1 MLAKEIMTINV
12 MTAAPDQSIHDVVHK
27 LLERSVSALP
37 VVDEKGRLVGIISE
51 GDLLRRVETG
61 TERKRSWWLDMM
73 VSSEERSRDFLKSH
87 AVHVRDVMTQKVMSV
102 EEDTPA
108 SEIAGILE
116 ENRIKRVPVVRGER
130 LVGIVS
136 RADII
141 RALAVQHIP
150 IASRPEGDLA
160 LRQTVLEIIG
170 KSEVAPGSYVNVLV
184 KDGVVHLWGLANSP
198 EQKTALQVAVEEIPD
213 VASIQNHLQ
222 ISRNLIEQPD

>member
-1 MLAKEIMTINV
+1 MTTNV
-12 MTAAPDQSIHDVVHK
+12 LKATPDQSIHDVVHK

-37 VVDEKGRLVGIISE
+37 VVDDTDRLVGIISE

-87 AVHVRDVMTQKVMSV
+87 AVHVRDVMTQKVISV
-102 EEDTPA
+102 AEDTPA

-116 ENRIKRVPVVRGER
+116 ENRIKRVPVVREGR

-150 IASRPEGDLA
+150 ISSRPEGDLA
-160 LRQTVLEIIG
+160 LRQTVLGVID
-170 KSEVAPGSYVNVLV
+170 KSEVTPGSYVNVLV

-198 EQKTALQVAVEEIPD
+198 EQKKALRVAVEGIPE
-213 VASIQNHLQ
+213 VASIENHLQ
-222 ISRNLIEQPD
+222 ISRNLTEQPD

>member
-1 MLAKEIMTINV
+1 MLAKEIMTTTV
-12 MTAAPDQSIHDVVHK
+12 LKAAPDQSIHDVVHK

-37 VVDEKGRLVGIISE
+37 VVDEAGRLVGIISE

-87 AVHVRDVMTQKVMSV
+87 AVHVRDVMTQKVISV
-102 EEDTPA
+102 TEDTPA

-116 ENRIKRVPVVRGER
+116 ENRIKRVPVVRGKR

-150 IASRPEGDLA
+150 ITSRPEGDLA
-160 LRQTVLEIIG
+160 LRQSVLAVIG
-170 KSEVAPGSYVNVLV
+170 KSDIAPGSYVNVLV

-198 EQKTALQVAVEEIPD
+198 EQKKALRVAVEGIPE

>member
-1 MLAKEIMTINV
+1 MTTDV
-12 MTAAPDQSIHDVVHK
+12 LKATPDQSIHDVVHK

-37 VVDEKGRLVGIISE
+37 VVDDTDRLVGVISE

-87 AVHVRDVMTQKVMSV
+87 AVHVRDVMTQKVISV

-116 ENRIKRVPVVRGER
+116 ENRIKRVPVVREGR

-160 LRQTVLEIIG
+160 LRQTVLEVIG
-170 KSEVAPGSYVNVLV
+170 KSEVTPGSYVNVLV

-198 EQKTALQVAVEEIPD
+198 EQKTALRVAVEEIPE
-213 VASIQNHLQ
+213 VASIENHLQ

>member
-1 MLAKEIMTINV
+1 MTTNV
-12 MTAAPDQSIHDVVHK
+12 LKAAPHQSIHDVVHK

-37 VVDEKGRLVGIISE
+37 VVDEADRLVGIISE

-87 AVHVRDVMTQKVMSV
+87 AVHVRDVMTQKVITV
-102 EEDTPA
+102 TEDTPA

-130 LVGIVS
+130 LVGLVS

-150 IASRPEGDLA
+150 ITSRPEGDLA
-160 LRQTVLEIIG
+160 LRQTVLAAIG
-170 KSEVAPGSYVNVLV
+170 KSDVAPGSYVNVLV

-198 EQKTALQVAVEEIPD
+198 EQKKSLRVAVEGIPE

>member
-1 MLAKEIMTINV
+1 MLAKEIMTTDV
-12 MTAAPDQSIHDVVHK
+12 LKATPDQSIHDVVHK

-37 VVDEKGRLVGIISE
+37 VVDDAGRLVGIISE

-87 AVHVRDVMTQKVMSV
+87 AVHVRDVMTREVISV
-102 EEDTPA
+102 EEDTLA
-108 SEIAGILE
+108 SKIAGILE
-116 ENRIKRVPVVRGER
+116 ENRVKRVPVVRGDR

-160 LRQTVLEIIG
+160 LRQTVLEVIG
-170 KSEVAPGSYVNVLV
+170 KSEVAIGAYVNVLV
-184 KDGVVHLWGLANSP
+184 KDGVVHLWGLAQSS
-198 EQKTALQVAVEEIPD
+198 EQKSALHVAVEGIPE
-213 VASIQNHLQ
+213 VASIEDHIQ
-222 ISRNLIEQPD
+222 ISQNLIDQPD

>member
-1 MLAKEIMTINV
+1 MQARDIMTTNV
-12 MTAAPDQSIHDVVHK
+12 LKATPDQSIHDVVHK

-37 VVDEKGRLVGIISE
+37 VVDDTDRLVGIISE

-87 AVHVRDVMTQKVMSV
+87 AVHVRDVMTQKVISV
-102 EEDTPA
+102 AEDTPA

-116 ENRIKRVPVVRGER
+116 ENRIKRVPVVREGR

-150 IASRPEGDLA
+150 ISSRPEGDLA
-160 LRQTVLEIIG
+160 LRQTVLGVID
-170 KSEVAPGSYVNVLV
+170 KSEVTPGSYVNVLV

-198 EQKTALQVAVEEIPD
+198 EQKKALRVAVEGIPE
-213 VASIQNHLQ
+213 VASIENHLQ
-222 ISRNLIEQPD
+222 ISRNLTEQPD

>member
-1 MLAKEIMTINV
+1 MLAKEIMTTDV
-12 MTAAPDQSIHDVVHK
+12 LKATPDQSIHDVVHK

-37 VVDEKGRLVGIISE
+37 VVDDAGRLVGIISE

-73 VSSEERSRDFLKSH
+73 VSNEERSRDFLKSH
-87 AVHVRDVMTQKVMSV
+87 AVHVRDVMTRKVISV

-116 ENRIKRVPVVRGER
+116 ENRVKRVPVVRGDR

-150 IASRPEGDLA
+150 IVTRPEGDLA
-160 LRQTVLEIIG
+160 LRQTVLEVIG
-170 KSEVAPGSYVNVLV
+170 KSEVATGSYVNVLV

-198 EQKTALQVAVEEIPD
+198 EQKTALHVAVEEIPE
-213 VASIQNHLQ
+213 VASIQDHIQ
-222 ISRNLIEQPD
+222 ISQHLIDQPD